1 MFPET
6 GKKLRNQFAPL
17 DGPKLV
23 ELVGAA
29 LRSEL
34 GESRRATKTVMAWTG
49 VCDRAARHWING
61 SGGVSGVHL
70 IQLARQSDEVW
81 RMILQ
86 LSTRSEA
93 ALGFDIH
100 AVEVALSRALGT
112 IEALKRQAIAS
123 YDDKR
128 KLG

>member
-6 GKKLRNQFAPL
+6 GKKLLNQFVPL

-23 ELVGAA
+23 ELLGSA

-34 GESRRATKTVMAWTG
+34 GESRRATKTVMGWTG

-86 LSTRSEA
+86 LSTRGEA

-100 AVEVALSRALGT
+100 AVEVALSRALGN
-112 IEALKRQAIAS
+112 IEVLKRQAVAAQS
-123 YDDKR
+123 KPKGLR
-128 KLG
+128 

>member
-6 GKKLRNQFAPL
+6 GKKLPGQFALL
-17 DGPKLV
+17 DGPTLV
-23 ELVGAA
+23 KMLGTA

-34 GESRRATKTVMAWTG
+34 GESRRATKTVMSWTG

-86 LSTRSEA
+86 LSTRGEA

-100 AVEVALSRALGT
+100 AVEVALSRALGN
-112 IEALKRQAIAS
+112 IEVLKRQAVAAQS
-123 YDDKR
+123 KPKGLR
-128 KLG
+128 